1 MSCPIEAMAIRGF
14 ESHCSE
20 NIGQSAGSSVD
31 PIHTGEYK
39 VFIGDR
45 SALTSMSFD
54 KTPAVYTPVLRDS
67 PLTWKRKPS
76 AYMSI
81 LGFPFPGLGPRAYKH
96 GTGQPWRK
104 TQCLVLES
112 PVPRSVESFAQAL
125 EADSSYHMMP
135 PACRRKR
142 ATGQYGKWGGVTG

>member
-20 NIGQSAGSSVD
+20 NIGQSARSSVD

-76 AYMSI
+76 AYMSTVLYWAFLSQAWV
-81 LGFPFPGLGPRAYKH
+81 LGLTSMAQASHGEKPNAWSWRVLFPGL
-96 GTGQPWRK
+96 
-104 TQCLVLES
+104 
-112 PVPRSVESFAQAL
+112 
-125 EADSSYHMMP
+125 
-135 PACRRKR
+135 
-142 ATGQYGKWGGVTG
+142 